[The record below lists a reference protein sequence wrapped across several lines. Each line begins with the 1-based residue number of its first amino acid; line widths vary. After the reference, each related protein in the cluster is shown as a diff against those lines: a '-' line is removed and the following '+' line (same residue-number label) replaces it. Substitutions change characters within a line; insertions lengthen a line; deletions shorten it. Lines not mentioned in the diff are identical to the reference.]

1 LEKLRKL
8 TTWSQGVYT
17 FITAVWPIVDID
29 SFMRVTGYKTDI
41 WLVKTVS
48 VLLLA
53 FSIGLL
59 ASAFSK
65 RLEVSISLLALV
77 ASAGLAYVDFY
88 YPANGIISNIY
99 MADGAVEVVFVVAWL
114 ILLLNKKPAEA
125 GSR

>member
-1 LEKLRKL
+1 LEKLRRL
-8 TTWSQGVYT
+8 TIWAQGIYT

-29 SFMRVTGYKTDI
+29 SFMKVTGYKTDV

-65 RLEVSISLLALV
+65 RLEFSIAFLALF
-77 ASAGLAYVDFY
+77 ASAGLTYVDFY
-88 YPANGIISNIY
+88 YPANDIISNIY
-99 MADGAVEVVFVVAWL
+99 MADGVVEVVFVVAWL